1 MEEKNIQVF
10 SNSEFGSLT
19 TITIDGEPWFIGKE
33 VAEKLGYERGTKAV
47 IDHVDSEDKQVF
59 LKSHFRNLESGNS
72 KVLEN
77 IPNRGLT
84 CINES
89 GLYSLILSSKL
100 PSAKKFKHWV
110 TSEVLPTI
118 RKHGVYMTDEAIEK
132 AILNPDFIVQ
142 LATQLKEE
150 KLKRLEAEQRNT
162 ELSATNAAL
171 TKQTNT
177 WDDSA
182 IINSLI
188 RAYASYRCLGVFAK
202 AYNIFYKKLNYSLH
216 INLRSRRVKSTNQKA
231 PLIDFIKKEEMPDAL
246 KIAVAMCE
254 ESGIETGTIISETN
268 MEKVSA

>member
-1 MEEKNIQVF
+1 METKDIQVF
-10 SNSEFGSLT
+10 SNPEFGSLT
-19 TITIDGEPWFIGKE
+19 TISIDGEPWFIGKE
-33 VAEKLGYERGTKAV
+33 VAESLGYTDYKQAMRK
-47 IDHVDSEDKQVF
+47 HVDSADKT
-59 LKSHFRNLESGNS
+59 LIAKSEISKGVNS
-72 KVLEN
+72 TTLEN
-77 IPNRGLT
+77 IPNRGLS

-110 TSEVLPTI
+110 TSEVLPAI
-118 RKHGVYMTDEAIEK
+118 RKHGAYLTPEQIEKILLNPEAIIK
-132 AILNPDFIVQ
+132 I
-142 LATQLKEE
+142 ATALKEE
-150 KLKRLEAEQRNT
+150 REKNER
-162 ELSATNAAL
+162 LSATNAAL
-171 TKQTNT
+171 TKQINT

-216 INLRSRRVKSTNQKA
+216 INLRSRRAKSTKPKT
-231 PLIDFIKKEEMPDAL
+231 PLIDFITKEEMPDAL

-254 ESGIETGTIISETN
+254 ESGIDTGTIINETN

>member
-10 SNSEFGSLT
+10 SNPEFGSLT
-19 TITIDGEPWFIGKE
+19 TITIDGNPWFIGKE

-47 IDHVDSEDKQVF
+47 IDHVDSDDRKVL
-59 LKSHFRNLESGNS
+59 LKSHFRNLENNKSI
-72 KVLEN
+72 VLEN
-77 IPNRGLT
+77 IPNRGLS

-110 TSEVLPTI
+110 TSEVLPAI
-118 RKHGVYMTDEAIEK
+118 RKHGAYMTPEQIEKILLNPEAIIK
-132 AILNPDFIVQ
+132 I
-142 LATQLKEE
+142 ATALKEE
-150 KLKRLEAEQRNT
+150 REKNER
-162 ELSATNAAL
+162 LSATNAAL
-171 TKQTNT
+171 TKQINT

-216 INLRSRRVKSTNQKA
+216 INLRSRRAKSTKPKT
-231 PLIDFIKKEEMPDAL
+231 PLIDFITKEEMPDAL

-254 ESGIETGTIISETN
+254 ESGIDTGTIINETN

>member
-10 SNSEFGSLT
+10 SNPEFGSLT

-33 VAEKLGYERGTKAV
+33 VAEALEYSDYRDALKK
-47 IDHVDSEDKQVF
+47 HVDKSDKQ
-59 LKSHFRNLESGNS
+59 LLSKSQISNRGDSPS
-72 KVLEN
+72 LEN
-77 IPNRGLT
+77 IPNRGLS

-132 AILNPDFIVQ
+132 AILNPDFIIQ

-150 KLKRLEAEQRNT
+150 KQKRLEAEQRNT

-177 WDDSA
+177 WDNSA

-216 INLRSRRVKSTNQKA
+216 INLRSRRAKSTKPKT
-231 PLIDFIKKEEMPDAL
+231 PLIDFITKEEMPDAL

-254 ESGIETGTIISETN
+254 ESGIDTGTIINETN

>member
-10 SNSEFGSLT
+10 SNPEFGSLT
-19 TITIDGEPWFIGKE
+19 TITIDGNPWFIGKE

-47 IDHVDSEDKQVF
+47 IDHVDSDDRKVL
-59 LKSHFRNLESGNS
+59 LKSHFRNLENNKSI
-72 KVLEN
+72 VLEN
-77 IPNRGLT
+77 IPNRGLS

-110 TSEVLPTI
+110 TSEVLPAI
-118 RKHGVYMTDEAIEK
+118 RKHGAYLTPEQIEKILLNPEAIIK
-132 AILNPDFIVQ
+132 I
-142 LATQLKEE
+142 ATALKEE
-150 KLKRLEAEQRNT
+150 REKNER
-162 ELSATNAAL
+162 LSATNAAL
-171 TKQTNT
+171 TKQINT

-231 PLIDFIKKEEMPDAL
+231 PLIDFIKKRRNA
-246 KIAVAMCE
+246 
-254 ESGIETGTIISETN
+254 GRSEN
-268 MEKVSA
+268 CGCYVRRIRN

>member
-1 MEEKNIQVF
+1 METKDIQVF
-10 SNSEFGSLT
+10 SNPEFGSLT
-19 TITIDGEPWFIGKE
+19 TIMIDNKPWFIGNE
-33 VAEKLGYERGTKAV
+33 VARLLGYEKTRDALKKR
-47 IDHVDSEDKQVF
+47 VDEEDKNTVAI
-59 LKSHFRNLESGNS
+59 RDGNQRG
-72 KVLEN
+72 N
-77 IPNRGLT
+77 PNKT
-84 CINES
+84 IINES

-132 AILNPDFIVQ
+132 AILNPDFIIQ

-150 KLKRLEAEQRNT
+150 KQKRLEAEQRNT

-216 INLRSRRVKSTNQKA
+216 INLRSRRVKSTNKKA
-231 PLIDFIKKEEMPDAL
+231 PLIDFIKKKEMPDAL

>member
-1 MEEKNIQVF
+1 MEDKNIQVF
-10 SNSEFGSLT
+10 SNPEFGSLT

-110 TSEVLPTI
+110 TSEVLPAI
-118 RKHGVYMTDEAIEK
+118 RKHGAYLTPEQIEKILLNPEAIIK
-132 AILNPDFIVQ
+132 I
-142 LATQLKEE
+142 ATALKEE
-150 KLKRLEAEQRNT
+150 REKNER
-162 ELSATNAAL
+162 LSATNAAL
-171 TKQTNT
+171 TKQINT

-182 IINSLI
+182 IINSLV

-254 ESGIETGTIISETN
+254 ESGIETGTIINETN

>member
-10 SNSEFGSLT
+10 SNPEFGSLT
-19 TITIDGEPWFIGKE
+19 TITIDGNPWFIGKE

-47 IDHVDSEDKQVF
+47 IDHVDSDDRKVL
-59 LKSHFRNLESGNS
+59 LKSHFRNLENNKSI
-72 KVLEN
+72 VLEN
-77 IPNRGLT
+77 IPNRGLS

-110 TSEVLPTI
+110 TSEVLPAI
-118 RKHGVYMTDEAIEK
+118 RKHGAYLTPEQIEKILLNPEAIIK
-132 AILNPDFIVQ
+132 I
-142 LATQLKEE
+142 ATALKEE
-150 KLKRLEAEQRNT
+150 REKNER
-162 ELSATNAAL
+162 LSATNAAL
-171 TKQTNT
+171 TKQINT

>member
-1 MEEKNIQVF
+1 METKDIQVF
-10 SNSEFGSLT
+10 SNPEFGSLT
-19 TITIDGEPWFIGKE
+19 TIMIDNKPWFIGNE
-33 VAEKLGYERGTKAV
+33 VARLLGYENTRDALQKR
-47 IDHVDSEDKQVF
+47 VDEEDKNTVAI
-59 LKSHFRNLESGNS
+59 RDGNQRG
-72 KVLEN
+72 N
-77 IPNRGLT
+77 PNKT
-84 CINES
+84 IINES

-132 AILNPDFIVQ
+132 AILNPDFIIQ

-150 KLKRLEAEQRNT
+150 KQKRLEAEQRNT

-216 INLRSRRVKSTNQKA
+216 INLRSRRVKSTNKKA
-231 PLIDFIKKEEMPDAL
+231 PLIDFIKKKEMPDAL

>member
-1 MEEKNIQVF
+1 MVFVGRRNLMETKDIQVF
-10 SNSEFGSLT
+10 SNPEFGSLT
-19 TITIDGEPWFIGKE
+19 TIMIDNKPWFIGNE
-33 VAEKLGYERGTKAV
+33 VARLLGYENTRDALKKR
-47 IDHVDSEDKQVF
+47 VDEEDKNTVAI
-59 LKSHFRNLESGNS
+59 RDGNQRG
-72 KVLEN
+72 N
-77 IPNRGLT
+77 PNKT
-84 CINES
+84 IINES

-132 AILNPDFIVQ
+132 AILNPDFIIQ

-150 KLKRLEAEQRNT
+150 KQKRLEAEQRNT

-216 INLRSRRVKSTNQKA
+216 INLRSRRVKSTNKKA
-231 PLIDFIKKEEMPDAL
+231 PLIDFIKKKEMPDAL

>member
-1 MEEKNIQVF
+1 METKDIQVF
-10 SNSEFGSLT
+10 SNPEFGSLT
-19 TITIDGEPWFIGKE
+19 TISIDGEPWFIGKE
-33 VAEKLGYERGTKAV
+33 IAEKLGYENQSRDV
-47 IDHVDSEDKQVF
+47 DRHVD
-59 LKSHFRNLESGNS
+59 KSDRILFDFSKYQNGTLINEGRGN
-72 KVLEN
+72 KKR
-77 IPNRGLT
+77 II
-84 CINES
+84 INES

-132 AILNPDFIVQ
+132 AILNPDFIIQ

-150 KLKRLEAEQRNT
+150 KQKRLEAEQRNT

-216 INLRSRRVKSTNQKA
+216 INLRSRRVKSTNKKA
-231 PLIDFIKKEEMPDAL
+231 PLIDFIKKKEMPDAL

>member
-1 MEEKNIQVF
+1 METKDIQVF
-10 SNSEFGSLT
+10 SNPEFGSLT
-19 TITIDGEPWFIGKE
+19 TIMIDNKPWFIGNE
-33 VAEKLGYERGTKAV
+33 VARLLGYENTRDALKKR
-47 IDHVDSEDKQVF
+47 VDEEDKNTVAI
-59 LKSHFRNLESGNS
+59 RDGNQRG
-72 KVLEN
+72 N
-77 IPNRGLT
+77 PNKT
-84 CINES
+84 IINES

-132 AILNPDFIVQ
+132 AILNPDFIIQ

-150 KLKRLEAEQRNT
+150 KQKRLEAEQRNT

-216 INLRSRRVKSTNQKA
+216 INLRSRRVKSTNKKA
-231 PLIDFIKKEEMPDAL
+231 PLIDFIKKKEMPDAL

>member
-1 MEEKNIQVF
+1 METKDIQVF
-10 SNSEFGSLT
+10 SNPEFGSLT
-19 TITIDGEPWFIGKE
+19 TIMIDNKPWFIGNE
-33 VAEKLGYERGTKAV
+33 VARLLGYENTRDALKKR
-47 IDHVDSEDKQVF
+47 VDEEDKNTVAI
-59 LKSHFRNLESGNS
+59 RDGNQRG
-72 KVLEN
+72 N
-77 IPNRGLT
+77 PNKT
-84 CINES
+84 IINES

-132 AILNPDFIVQ
+132 AILNPDFIIQ

-150 KLKRLEAEQRNT
+150 KQKRLEAEQRNT

-177 WDDSA
+177 WDGKKVITA
-182 IINSLI
+182 LV
-188 RAYASYRCLGVFAK
+188 RAFGSKRMNGNFSFAF
-202 AYNIFYKKLNYSLH
+202 NTFYKKLNYGMN
-216 INLRSRRVKSTNQKA
+216 INLKSRRTRSAKPKA
-231 PLIDFIKKEEMPDAL
+231 ALIDFLTEKEIPSAIQ
-246 KIAVAMCE
+246 IAVAMCE

>member
-1 MEEKNIQVF
+1 METKDIQVF
-10 SNSEFGSLT
+10 SNPEFGSLT
-19 TITIDGEPWFIGKE
+19 TIFIDGEPWFIGKE
-33 VAEKLGYERGTKAV
+33 IAEKLGYENQSRDV
-47 IDHVDSEDKQVF
+47 DRHVD
-59 LKSHFRNLESGNS
+59 KSDRILFDFSKYQNGTLINEGRGN
-72 KVLEN
+72 KKR
-77 IPNRGLT
+77 II
-84 CINES
+84 INES

-132 AILNPDFIVQ
+132 AILNPDFIIQ

-150 KLKRLEAEQRNT
+150 KQKRLEAEQRNT

-231 PLIDFIKKEEMPDAL
+231 PLIDFIKEEEMPDAL

>member
-1 MEEKNIQVF
+1 METKDIQVF
-10 SNSEFGSLT
+10 SNPEFGSLT
-19 TITIDGEPWFIGKE
+19 TIMIDNKPWFIGNE
-33 VAEKLGYERGTKAV
+33 VARLLGYENTRDALKKR
-47 IDHVDSEDKQVF
+47 VDEEDKNTVAI
-59 LKSHFRNLESGNS
+59 RDGNQRG
-72 KVLEN
+72 N
-77 IPNRGLT
+77 PNKT
-84 CINES
+84 IINES

-132 AILNPDFIVQ
+132 AILNPDFIIQ

-150 KLKRLEAEQRNT
+150 KQKRLEAEQRNT

-231 PLIDFIKKEEMPDAL
+231 PLIDFIKKKEMPDAL

>member
-10 SNSEFGSLT
+10 SNPEFGSLT
-19 TITIDGEPWFIGKE
+19 TITIDGNPWFIGKE

-47 IDHVDSEDKQVF
+47 IDHVDSDDRKVL
-59 LKSHFRNLESGNS
+59 LKSHFRNLENNKSI
-72 KVLEN
+72 VLEN
-77 IPNRGLT
+77 IPNRGLS

-110 TSEVLPTI
+110 TSEVLPAI
-118 RKHGVYMTDEAIEK
+118 RKHGAYLTPEQIEKILLNPEAIIK
-132 AILNPDFIVQ
+132 I
-142 LATQLKEE
+142 ATALKEE
-150 KLKRLEAEQRNT
+150 REKNER
-162 ELSATNAAL
+162 LSATNAAL
-171 TKQTNT
+171 TKQINT

-216 INLRSRRVKSTNQKA
+216 INLRLRRAKSTKPKT
-231 PLIDFIKKEEMPDAL
+231 PLIDFITKEEMPDAL

-254 ESGIETGTIISETN
+254 ESGIDTGTIINETN

>member
-1 MEEKNIQVF
+1 METKDIQVF
-10 SNSEFGSLT
+10 NNSEFGSLT

-110 TSEVLPTI
+110 TSEVLPAI
-118 RKHGVYMTDEAIEK
+118 RKHGAYLTPEQIEKILLNPEAIIK
-132 AILNPDFIVQ
+132 I
-142 LATQLKEE
+142 ATALKEE
-150 KLKRLEAEQRNT
+150 REKNER
-162 ELSATNAAL
+162 LSATNAAL
-171 TKQTNT
+171 TKQINT

-216 INLRSRRVKSTNQKA
+216 INLRSRRAKSTKQKT
-231 PLIDFIKKEEMPDAL
+231 PLIDFITKEEMPDAL

-254 ESGIETGTIISETN
+254 ESGIDTGTIINETN

>member
-1 MEEKNIQVF
+1 METKDIQVF
-10 SNSEFGSLT
+10 SNPEFGSLT
-19 TITIDGEPWFIGKE
+19 TIMIDNKPWFIGNE
-33 VAEKLGYERGTKAV
+33 VARLLGYENTRDALKKR
-47 IDHVDSEDKQVF
+47 VDEEDKNTVAI
-59 LKSHFRNLESGNS
+59 RDGNQRG
-72 KVLEN
+72 N
-77 IPNRGLT
+77 PNKT
-84 CINES
+84 IINES

-132 AILNPDFIVQ
+132 TILNPDFIIQ

-150 KLKRLEAEQRNT
+150 KQKRLEAEQRNT